1 MYLKNKKLVLV
12 LLVSVVSNWVFA
24 QIKYNAPYSSLG
36 NGEIELNS
44 SGFYKGMNGAGL
56 SLGNEYFLNS
66 NNPAL
71 LPRTKSNV
79 FEFGLRYAGHN
90 VKTGDV
96 STRSGDASLD
106 FLMLGM
112 PISKKWYTL
121 VALQP
126 LTKVNYNY
134 NTNVAL
140 YDSVISTNNY
150 NGSGGLVKLNLSNGY
165 QIVHKEIQNDSVHK
179 FTDFSIGLESDL
191 IFGATNRQTTTR
203 LVVDSVPEPSKIAIN
218 KKDSYADFQFKAG
231 TVYSKSLPYQVNI
244 KVDSLGNQTKQIKGG
259 LIASVAA
266 TYSFGNDIATN
277 RVLEIETQNGFGKPL
292 DRDTI
297 SDIKIQTKWPSQMGF
312 GVSIEKPKPVGEKY
326 DGSRRTSIWGVGLDM
341 YFSDWSSVSSNL
353 PEVAYTN
360 SYKIAVGGYI
370 SPDFF
375 QVGRLSHNY
384 FKRWTYKAGLA
395 FEKLP
400 YTING
405 ENINELSGTLGFSI
419 PIGQLDE
426 KSLSNK
432 ARFVNLALTY
442 GVRGKSTANL
452 VEDRFYNIAISFA
465 INQKWFVRRKYG
477 L

>member
-12 LLVSVVSNWVFA
+12 LFVSVLSNWVFA
-24 QIKYNAPYSSLG
+24 QNKYNSPYSSLG
-36 NGEIELNS
+36 NGEIEMNS

-56 SLGNEYFLNS
+56 SLGNEYFINS
-66 NNPAL
+66 SNPAM

-79 FEFGLRYAGHN
+79 FEFGLRGVKHN
-90 VKTGDV
+90 V
-96 STRSGDASLD
+96 STLEGSSKSGDASLD

-126 LTKVNYNY
+126 LTRVNYNY
-134 NTNVAL
+134 NSNAVL
-140 YDSVISTNNY
+140 YDSVTSSNNF
-150 NGSGGLVKLNLSNGY
+150 NGSGGLAKLNFSNGY
-165 QIVHKEIQNDSVHK
+165 QILHKEIQNDSVHK

-191 IFGATNRQTTTR
+191 IFGSTNRQTVTN
-203 LVVDSVPEPSKIAIN
+203 LVIDSVSEPSKIAVN
-218 KKDSYADFQFKAG
+218 RKDSYTDFQFKAG
-231 TVYSKSLPYQVNI
+231 AVYSKSLPYQVNI
-244 KVDSLGNQTKQIKGG
+244 RVDSLGNQIKQIKGG
-259 LIASVAA
+259 LIASLAGV
-266 TYSFGNDIATN
+266 YSLGNDVATN
-277 RVLEIETQNGFGKPL
+277 RVIEIETQNKSGTPI
-292 DRDTI
+292 DRDTV
-297 SDIKIQTKWPSQMGF
+297 SDQKIQTRWPSQVGF
-312 GVSIEKPKPVGEKY
+312 GISIEKPKPVGEKY
-326 DGSRRTSIWGVGLDM
+326 DGSRRTSIWGVGLDA
-341 YFSDWSSVSSNL
+341 YFSNWSQVSSYL

-360 SYKIAVGGYI
+360 SYKVIVGGYI

-375 QVGRLSHNY
+375 QVGRFSHNY

-405 ENINELSGTLGFSI
+405 ENINEISATLGFSI
-419 PIGQLDE
+419 PIGQIDE

-432 ARFVNLALTY
+432 ARFVNLAFTY
-442 GVRGKSTANL
+442 GVRGKATTNL
-452 VEDRFYNIAISFA
+452 AEDRFYNVAISFA